1 MLDNFFIIFIFRRYP
16 INECQQI
23 LIFYKFF
30 FQPFVVFHFYE
41 KLCFSSEVN
50 SSAKYLFRQFSIYTV
65 LFYQRTIISINT
77 LKIPINSLK
86 SYAANVTL
94 SFALNFL
101 VLFPSDIPLYLP
113 KCPNVRIFPILQSF
127 HAV

>member
-77 LKIPINSLK
+77 PKNTDKFIKKLCSQCHIEFCSQ
-86 SYAANVTL
+86 
-94 SFALNFL
+94 
-101 VLFPSDIPLYLP
+101 LF
-113 KCPNVRIFPILQSF
+113 
-127 HAV
+127 